1 MEPSRILPDLQC
13 ALICEQVRR
22 EANGN
27 FFLIGVLE
35 GLALPKF
42 PIAIPALCLFCRWTS
57 GVGQFVSTIQ
67 VMAPDQVTLVQKGE
81 IKFSMK
87 DAHRN
92 ATTVMFLQQLQ
103 FQEPG
108 VYYVEV
114 MVDDVMKV
122 RFPLPVVAISQPQ
135 PPPAPKQEMD

>member
-22 EANGN
+22 ETNGN
-27 FFLIGVLE
+27 FFLIGVMD

-42 PIAIPALCLFCRWTS
+42 PIAIPGLCLFSRWTS
-57 GVGQFVSTIQ
+57 GLGQFVSTIQ
-67 VMAPDQVTLVQKGE
+67 VMAPDQVTVVQKGE
-81 IKFSMK
+81 IKFSMR
-87 DAHRN
+87 DPNRN

-103 FQEPG
+103 FQDPG
-108 VYYVEV
+108 VYFVEV

-122 RFPLPVVAISQPQ
+122 RFPLPVVPIPQPQ
-135 PPPAPKQEMD
+135 QPPAPKPETE